1 MVIEFEYIVTSH
13 TFVININMKIFN
25 FISSKFNEFDVKKEN
40 KNNKSFCETLPKVGL
55 HVMR

>member
-1 MVIEFEYIVTSH
+1 MTSH

-40 KNNKSFCETLPKVGL
+40 KKNKSFCETLPKVG
-55 HVMR
+55 